1 MKLILHI
8 GSGKT
13 GTTSVQAAFHNNQE
27 ELRSLKISYPPGET
41 KDHNILEASVLEFDN
56 LHRVYRSMYSGN
68 RDMPKTIAMNLIKKI
83 KSTKSDYV
91 ILSGEYF
98 FALSFSKA
106 KALLD
111 VLEIRPEDV
120 KVVCYVRNPS
130 SYWLSGVQQYLK
142 GSWNLEG
149 IIAAGYKFKN
159 GLTNWGNTVGFENVI
174 VRQFDKS
181 KLVGNDIVTDF
192 CHVISE
198 ITNCEISIPSSGT
211 KNVSVYSEQCILMQ
225 ELRKELLLV
234 PENTFNTETRK
245 LNRQI
250 HVSSKNLNLT
260 KMKFRPEVVQY
271 IEHLHSED
279 MQWLKEKFKLDISLD
294 IEIDEKS
301 IEAGKD
307 IVISNKI
314 KTMLQDYNKEA
325 LLELESRVRAALLS

>member
-1 MKLILHI
+1 MKLILHV
-8 GSGKT
+8 GTGKT

-27 ELRSLKISYPPGET
+27 ELRALKISYPTGDT

-56 LHRVYRSMYSGN
+56 LHRVYRSMYSSN
-68 RDMPKTIAMNLIKKI
+68 RDIPKKIAIDLIERI
-83 KSTKSDYV
+83 KSTDSDYV

-98 FALSFSKA
+98 FALSISKA

-159 GLTNWGNTVGFENVI
+159 GLINWGNTVGFENVI
-174 VRQFDKS
+174 VREFDKS

-192 CHVISE
+192 CHVLSE

-225 ELRKELLLV
+225 KLRKELLLV

-245 LNRQI
+245 
-250 HVSSKNLNLT
+250 
-260 KMKFRPEVVQY
+260 
-271 IEHLHSED
+271 
-279 MQWLKEKFKLDISLD
+279 
-294 IEIDEKS
+294 
-301 IEAGKD
+301 
-307 IVISNKI
+307 
-314 KTMLQDYNKEA
+314 
-325 LLELESRVRAALLS
+325 